1 MLPKVKFTPDKNRIE
16 SNNYTRLTDILRT
29 SWLGNKN
36 LDETV
41 VLSFGIKVNKIIF
54 ISHLS
59 NSKLYKLF
67 QLL

>member
-1 MLPKVKFTPDKNRIE
+1 MLPKVKFMSDKNRME
-16 SNNYTRLTDILRT
+16 SNNCTRLKDILRT

-36 LDETV
+36 LGETV
-41 VLSFGIKVNKIIF
+41 ILVFGIKVNKIIF

-59 NSKLYKLF
+59 HSKLRKIF